1 MVCLM
6 EQDSVDGDFLLQL
19 FKLKNPILP
28 EAVWVKQAVSWNFLF
43 PKIKMKIQF
52 LTKGTSEA
60 AAPWLHHAPMYI
72 LWICS
77 IMNCKSHSAKM
88 VQSHKSTHIYK
99 WMDIITRSLAGGGVG
114 PMRCMYDMG
123 NGATILLHCRQWQNS
138 PWCESGQDFSLRLR
152 STGSWFSA
160 GSFSWAPA
168 FPVPL
173 WRQLSWMG

>member
-72 LWICS
+72 L
-77 IMNCKSHSAKM
+77 
-88 VQSHKSTHIYK
+88 
-99 WMDIITRSLAGGGVG
+99 
-114 PMRCMYDMG
+114 
-123 NGATILLHCRQWQNS
+123 
-138 PWCESGQDFSLRLR
+138 
-152 STGSWFSA
+152 
-160 GSFSWAPA
+160 
-168 FPVPL
+168 
-173 WRQLSWMG
+173 